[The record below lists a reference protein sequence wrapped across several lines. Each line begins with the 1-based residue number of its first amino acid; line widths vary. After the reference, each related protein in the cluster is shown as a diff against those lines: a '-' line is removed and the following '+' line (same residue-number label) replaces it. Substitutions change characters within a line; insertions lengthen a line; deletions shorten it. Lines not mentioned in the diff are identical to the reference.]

1 MNTTAVLSA
10 VLLLSLTSA
19 CSNADDK
26 SRDKPSEATK
36 SNTTTAQ
43 VDKAIAEPAPPP
55 DTVGADKVE
64 RDPRLVEL
72 FEKGKDCKWNDQG
85 FTSCPVSKE
94 VHKLAFD
101 NQGSSELAA
110 SCTDALNDSNYHVRG
125 LAISCIR
132 GFNDKTSTPLLALGL
147 DAFEKEEDAG
157 LQQALSWALGGNAT
171 KAGIED
177 RVIKLVQKLA
187 SDSGTE
193 GQAANLF
200 SLLFPQYLMAS
211 SAPSKAAGDA
221 ALAFAADGSDLIQAK
236 AIEALGLLAGRSEE
250 VCPVLAKLTT
260 EDLWT
265 RSVPARAKHGEA
277 CLRDLDPTIDMIAAE
292 LSKGNFF
299 ASQSSALKRILATA
313 VLSSAQVK
321 KLKKASKKNKAS
333 TKARGGAFATSA
345 AKLDTLIKD
354 YKSPEKAAE

>member
-1 MNTTAVLSA
+1 MNTTAILSA
-10 VLLLSLTSA
+10 VLALSLASA

-26 SRDKPSEATK
+26 SQDKASEATK
-36 SNTTTAQ
+36 SNKTTEQ
-43 VDKAIAEPAPPP
+43 VDKAIAEPVPSP
-55 DTVGADKVE
+55 DTVGPDKVK
-64 RDPRLVEL
+64 RDSRLVDI

-85 FTSCPVSKE
+85 FTSCPVSKV

-110 SCTDALNDSNYHVRG
+110 SCTNALRDSSYHVRG

-132 GFNDKTSTPLLALGL
+132 GFNDNTSTPLLALGL

-187 SDSGTE
+187 GDPSTE

-200 SLLFPQYLMAS
+200 PLLFPQYLMAS

-221 ALAFAADGSDLIQAK
+221 ALAFAADGSELMQRK
-236 AIEALGLLAGRSEE
+236 AIEVLGLLTERSDE
-250 VCPVLAKLTT
+250 VCPVLAKLTN

-265 RSVPARAKHGEA
+265 HAVPARAKHGEA
-277 CLRDLDPTIDMIAAE
+277 CLRDLDSTIDIIAAE

-333 TKARGGAFATSA
+333 AKAKGGVFAKSA
-345 AKLDTLIKD
+345 SELDTLIKN